1 MQTKILKIQ
10 GMNNEGCADTVT
22 RALEALDGVGSVS
35 VSLAGQR
42 ATVQLD
48 ETLATPAQL
57 QQALDRAG
65 YRLELPETG
74 GCCGGCCGS

>member
-22 RALEALDGVGSVS
+22 RALEAVNGVGSVS

-42 ATVQLD
+42 ATVQFD
-48 ETLATPAQL
+48 ESLASPAVL
-57 QQALDRAG
+57 QAALELSG
-65 YRLELPETG
+65 YRVEAPEAG
-74 GCCGGCCGS
+74 GCCGGCCG